1 MELLPSARPPQRR
14 RPRASAPRRPSA
26 RGGARRPAEAANKPR
41 GRPRAPAAGSPGVP
55 ARAGGRRG
63 ARGLRAPGRL
73 PAEAATALAFPRPA
87 GPGPGNFPRLEPG
100 QGDPQPSRGGRRGG
114 ERRAVRGQGGHRQR
128 AGAQGDE
135 SQVWGCPGARGAIT
149 PEAGGSSALA
159 GEAFRARRTG
169 GLAREVG
176 AGGQPW
182 ETRGPAS
189 YGDGRELRRVR
200 KAGRCFRPS
209 PFPPRRCSPPA
220 PILTPLRA
228 PRPAGETSC
237 GWVQPSLRILLQ
249 TPQGRAEGNHR
260 PPQPLP
266 AQPRVFLATLPALR
280 I

>member
-1 MELLPSARPPQRR
+1 MLGRLSEGAPGPVPQGGRPHAGAPGGPQRPRTSPAAARERRRPGAPAFPLAPEDAAGRAGCGLPAAFPQRR
-14 RPRASAPRRPSA
+14 RRRSPS
-26 RGGARRPAEAANKPR
+26 PAPR
-41 GRPRAPAAGSPGVP
+41 GRAPGTFPAWSRARETRSPAAGGGGAASGV
-55 ARAGGRRG
+55 
-63 ARGLRAPGRL
+63 
-73 PAEAATALAFPRPA
+73 
-87 GPGPGNFPRLEPG
+87 
-100 QGDPQPSRGGRRGG
+100 QSGDR
-114 ERRAVRGQGGHRQR
+114 GGHRQR

-228 PRPAGETSC
+228 PRPAGETRC